1 MDISTEQFIQQ
12 FTSSVYDVQYLK
24 GLDRRELYI
33 DDEINS
39 DVMRNVIVPLRQ
51 MAQENPTAPIR
62 LFINSPGGSLLD
74 GMVLCDIIDT
84 IQCPLT
90 IEIMG
95 YAYSMAGYIAMAGYN
110 NPNVKKVCHRFSFGL
125 IHAGNVGFSGDARKA
140 KQVQS
145 FYNKLDDMAKQYILT
160 HSKITEEQYENN
172 LDNEWYLTSDEMLEL
187 GIVDEII

>member
-172 LDNEWYLTSDEMLEL
+172 LDNEWYLTSDEMIEL